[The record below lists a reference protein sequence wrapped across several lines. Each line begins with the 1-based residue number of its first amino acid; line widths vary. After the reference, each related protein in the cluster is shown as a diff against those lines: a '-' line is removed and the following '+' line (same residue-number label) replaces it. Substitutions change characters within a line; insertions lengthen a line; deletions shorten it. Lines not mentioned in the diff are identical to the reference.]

1 MKKPAEEVIIDS
13 EPEDAHLQAIGGLS
27 EGDDSLEKEDAMCS
41 PLKGT
46 DLHGSVKVSS

>member
-1 MKKPAEEVIIDS
+1 MKRPAEEVIVDS

-27 EGDDSLEKEDAMCS
+27 EGDDSLEKEAAMCS

-46 DLHGSVKVSS
+46 DLRGSAKVSS